1 MIMRRMIKN
10 NTEVTKT
17 IKKYIV
23 LFAVSIENLKNL
35 RNIIHLRKHIS
46 SFYYLQ

>member
-17 IKKYIV
+17 IKKIYCIICSKHRK
-23 LFAVSIENLKNL
+23 FEKLK
-35 RNIIHLRKHIS
+35 KHHTS
-46 SFYYLQ
+46 